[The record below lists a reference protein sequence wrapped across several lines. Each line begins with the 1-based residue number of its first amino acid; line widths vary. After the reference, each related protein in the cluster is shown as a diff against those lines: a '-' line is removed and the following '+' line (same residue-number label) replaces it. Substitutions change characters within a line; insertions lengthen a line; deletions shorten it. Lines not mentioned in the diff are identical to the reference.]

1 VSCHVSAESR
11 NLRKRVEPAFLE
23 VNMLQGIGCKLG
35 WHRWGPLE
43 GDYWGGFHTC
53 TYCDNTK
60 RLPSEHQ
67 PEMHD
72 KMK

>member
-1 VSCHVSAESR
+1 
-11 NLRKRVEPAFLE
+11 
-23 VNMLQGIGCKLG
+23 MLQGIGCKLG